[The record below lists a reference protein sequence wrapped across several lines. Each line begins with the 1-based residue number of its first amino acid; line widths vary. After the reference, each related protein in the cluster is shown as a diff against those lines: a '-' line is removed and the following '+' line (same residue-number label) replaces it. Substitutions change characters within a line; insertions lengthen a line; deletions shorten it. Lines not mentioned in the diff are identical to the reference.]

1 HDTLGCRTWSSIA
14 LLLCLQHHVDSQLS
28 LFEASHPN
36 AKGRAA
42 VARDWMRRYT
52 VQYISYIFSVVR
64 LELCLRAN
72 CAVSGHRTN
81 RVASRGALYL
91 FMRPAPSS
99 SLVYAINDD

>member
-1 HDTLGCRTWSSIA
+1 MLGCRTSSSIV
-14 LLLCLQHHVDSQLS
+14 LLLRLQHYVDSQLS

-64 LELCLRAN
+64 LELRVFTRISKVPRLRAN

-81 RVASRGALYL
+81 RVASCSDNVG
-91 FMRPAPSS
+91 
-99 SLVYAINDD
+99 

>member
-1 HDTLGCRTWSSIA
+1 HDTLGCRTSSSIA
-14 LLLCLQHHVDSQLS
+14 LLLCLQHYVDSQLS

-64 LELCLRAN
+64 ISRVPWLQAN
-72 CAVSGHRTN
+72 CAVRGHRTN
-81 RVASRGALYL
+81 RVAPYCTT
-91 FMRPAPSS
+91 P
-99 SLVYAINDD
+99 